1 MVYITGVL
9 NCEITDNTVN
19 FVSQEAFDFLM
30 SFHSQVTAVN
40 IITGNLNACKTNL
53 LFIAGDG
60 VAEDASDV
68 DFFLFFS
75 KFICRPLRNKSI
87 HTSYTTV
94 VRFGFYRG
102 KVLINKETIGIKMQI
117 HSFIC
122 VHQKPQYSKLI
133 SEVLG
138 VPEMYVLPLL
148 YF

>member
-9 NCEITDNTVN
+9 NCEITDNPGH

-53 LFIAGDG
+53 LLIAGDG
-60 VAEDASDV
+60 AAEDASDV
-68 DFFLFFS
+68 DFFHFFS

-94 VRFGFYRG
+94 VRFVSSYRG
-102 KVLINKETIGIKMQI
+102 KVLDQ
-117 HSFIC
+117 
-122 VHQKPQYSKLI
+122 
-133 SEVLG
+133 
-138 VPEMYVLPLL
+138 
-148 YF
+148 